1 MAIRR
6 IPWLLLELD
15 TQVVLV
21 SDFHGYSAY
30 PLTPSR
36 ARHTCAGIRLST
48 FVFPLPFCG
57 CVIPLPIHTTKTING
72 VSGEGNGE
80 DSMGNALGKGG
91 PSELVWAAAVPAGE
105 SVSDGLDTAN
115 G

>member
-1 MAIRR
+1 MGVSFPYRS
-6 IPWLLLELD
+6 
-15 TQVVLV
+15 TQ
-21 SDFHGYSAY
+21 
-30 PLTPSR
+30 P
-36 ARHTCAGIRLST
+36 
-48 FVFPLPFCG
+48 
-57 CVIPLPIHTTKTING
+57 KTING

-80 DSMGNALGKGG
+80 DSMGNALGKGR